1 MICKHAHDSGSAFP
15 PERWPRRCCGK
26 DLEPSFGVGAGCG
39 YGSYDA
45 CLVCWAFYNFR
56 PARDESTEEELARW
70 DAYARANGIV
80 GEIVA
85 FAAAAEVP
93 GDG

>member
-1 MICKHAHDSGSAFP
+1 
-15 PERWPRRCCGK
+15 
-26 DLEPSFGVGAGCG
+26 V
-39 YGSYDA
+39 
-45 CLVCWAFYNFR
+45 
-56 PARDESTEEELARW
+56 RDEATAEELARW